1 MSKGT
6 EFVNTWLDAVNRGDL
21 EALVGMCQP
30 DVELSNPDG
39 VFRGHEGVRAAFKP
53 VIDATSERQSQVT
66 NIVESG
72 DAVVAEFIFRVKHT
86 GPLATAMGVVPPTN
100 KSGGIAIMAVYELR
114 DGKLAA
120 SRGLYDRLDLMTQ
133 LGLVPA
139 PATA

>member
-1 MSKGT
+1 MSKGA
-6 EFVNTWLDAVNRGDL
+6 EFVNQWLDAVNRGDL
-21 EALVGMCQP
+21 DALVAMCQP
-30 DVELSNPDG
+30 DVKLSNPDG
-39 VFRGHEGVRAAFKP
+39 VFRGGEGVRAAFKP

-72 DAVVAEFIFRVKHT
+72 DTVVAEFIFRVKHT

-100 KSGGIAIMAVYELR
+100 KRGGLTIMAVYELR

-120 SRGLYDRLDLMTQ
+120 SRGLYDRLDLMIQ

-139 PATA
+139 PAPA